1 MPAHLIADDFNPK
14 HWMRRAMILH

>member
-14 HWMRRAMILH
+14 HWLRRTMILH